1 MEEYKRIAAKTLTNE
16 EKTLYTNSNGVIIKT
31 IFMHNTADNEIE
43 TALSFD
49 GVVLLFKIAPKETL
63 IVDKVILTNILKGKG
78 NGVNIHI
85 SGIQLGGA

>member
-1 MEEYKRIAAKTLTNE
+1 MEEYKRIVATTLTNE
-16 EKTLYTNSNGVIIKT
+16 EKTLYSNSNGAIIKT
-31 IFMHNTADNEIE
+31 ILMHNTTDNEIE

-49 GVVLLFKIAPKETL
+49 GVIFLFKIASKETL

-85 SGIQLGGA
+85 SGIQL

>member
-1 MEEYKRIAAKTLTNE
+1 MEEYKRIAATTLIEE
-16 EKTLYTNSNGVIIKT
+16 EKTLYSNSNGAIIKT
-31 IFMHNTADNEIE
+31 ILMHNTTDNEIE

-49 GVVLLFKIAPKETL
+49 GVIFLFKIAPKETS

-85 SGIQLGGA
+85 SGIQL

>member
-1 MEEYKRIAAKTLTNE
+1 MEEYKRIAATTLTNE

-49 GVVLLFKIAPKETL
+49 GVVFC
-63 IVDKVILTNILKGKG
+63 LK
-78 NGVNIHI
+78 
-85 SGIQLGGA
+85 

>member
-1 MEEYKRIAAKTLTNE
+1 MEEYKRIAATTLAEE
-16 EKTLYTNSNGVIIKT
+16 EKTLFSNSNGAIIKT
-31 IFMHNTADNEIE
+31 ILMHNTTDNEIE

-49 GVVLLFKIAPKETL
+49 GVIFLFKIAPKETS

-85 SGIQLGGA
+85 SGIQL